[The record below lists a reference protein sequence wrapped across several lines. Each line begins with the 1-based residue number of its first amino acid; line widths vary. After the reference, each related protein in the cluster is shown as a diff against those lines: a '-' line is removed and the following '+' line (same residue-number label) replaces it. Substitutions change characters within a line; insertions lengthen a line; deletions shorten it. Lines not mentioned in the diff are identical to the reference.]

1 MATLYITEYSSI
13 GNSQNGPAQTAV
25 GKFIA
30 TQTVALSGSTA
41 RSAALSAQTKIV
53 RLHTDAI
60 CSFKFGGSTVTAATT
75 DPRMAADNT
84 EYFGVDGGEYI
95 AAITNT

>member
-13 GNSQNGPAQTAV
+13 GDALNGKAQVA
-25 GKFIA
+25 GASFIA
-30 TQTVALSGSTA
+30 TQTVALSGSSA
-41 RSAALSAQTKIV
+41 RSTALSAQTKLV

-60 CSFKFGGSTVTAATT
+60 CSFKVGGSTVTAATT

-84 EYFGVDGGEYI
+84 EYFGVNGGEYI